1 MEPSLVCLLRVVL
14 PIVLCLLWSKN
25 GQLNY
30 WNFLCRSLIY
40 NDRSGGSAWS
50 RNNKTYGVSMDD
62 FKVDHYG
69 EYYVVTYK
77 DFKIGDP
84 IEEEYQAH
92 KIADWLN
99 NSVDELVGRGLR
111 YSK

>member
-1 MEPSLVCLLRVVL
+1 
-14 PIVLCLLWSKN
+14 
-25 GQLNY
+25 
-30 WNFLCRSLIY
+30 
-40 NDRSGGSAWS
+40 
-50 RNNKTYGVSMDD
+50 MDD